1 MSAVAQ
7 PVSRAWISP
16 EEYLDAED
24 RAEVKNEY
32 LGGNVY
38 AMAGGTRRHNQMT
51 GNIYAELQKQLE
63 GKSCRPF
70 IGDVKVRIDIAKDTY
85 FYYPDVMVGCNPK
98 DNHPLYL
105 TEPKVIVEVLSP
117 STERI
122 DRREKFFIYQ
132 RIESFDTY
140 LLVDQE
146 KREVTVYRKNVG
158 WTAEVLQDQG
168 EIALDS
174 IGCRLSLERI
184 YRDVD
189 FD

>member
-1 MSAVAQ
+1 MSAFAKTAE
-7 PVSRAWISP
+7 RIWISP
-16 EEYLDAED
+16 DDFLVEEDKAEF
-24 RAEVKNEY
+24 RHEY

-38 AMAGGTRRHNQMT
+38 AMAGGSRRHNALV
-51 GNIYAELQKQLE
+51 GNILNELSDQLR
-63 GKSCRPF
+63 GKPCKPYF
-70 IGDVKVRIDIAKDTY
+70 ADVKVRVDIAKDTY
-85 FYYPDVMVGCNPK
+85 FYYPDVMVGCDPK

-105 TEPKVIVEVLSP
+105 KEPKIIVEVLSP

-140 LLVDQE
+140 VLVDQD
-146 KREVTVYRKNVG
+146 KREVTVYRKDVG
-158 WTAEVLQDQG
+158 WSAEVLQEQG
-168 EIALDS
+168 EIPLDS
-174 IGCRLSLERI
+174 IGCRLTLDRI

>member
-1 MSAVAQ
+1 MSALASPAQ
-7 PVSRAWISP
+7 TKWIRP
-16 EEYLDAED
+16 EDYLAAED
-24 RAEVKNEY
+24 LAEFKNEY
-32 LGGNVY
+32 LGGSVY
-38 AMAGGTRRHNQMT
+38 AMAGGSRRHNLIAR
-51 GNIYAELQKQLE
+51 NIVSALGDQLA
-63 GKSCRPF
+63 GKPCQSY

-105 TEPKVIVEVLSP
+105 KEPKVIVEVLSP

-132 RIESFDTY
+132 RIDSFDTY
-140 LLVDQE
+140 ILVDQN
-146 KREVTVYRKNVG
+146 KREVTIYRKDVG
-158 WTAEVLQDQG
+158 WSAEVFVDTG

-174 IGCRLSLERI
+174 IGCHVSLDRI
-184 YRDVD
+184 YRDVE